1 MIIIPEGA
9 RRLLESYIRVFDQ
22 KAKNETNE
30 SYKIFYKDI
39 AKNMYKLQN
48 DLRRQKSRIFQGS
61 ETEVMINFVSFLDQ
75 FDEFMT
81 YEERCKYFSSV
92 RINPNDLERLIIFGT
107 KDSLR
112 ILNYLFDSA
121 KLWTDGFDETDGFN
135 REFRLVESKNQIP
148 DSARKLPS
156 SVFDSW
162 ELYYDTVC
170 IRRQIPDDAWNNS
183 LSFVEKDML
192 DIYKKWNGLYNLALY
207 YVLVK

>member
-1 MIIIPEGA
+1 
-9 RRLLESYIRVFDQ
+9 
-22 KAKNETNE
+22 
-30 SYKIFYKDI
+30 
-39 AKNMYKLQN
+39 
-48 DLRRQKSRIFQGS
+48 
-61 ETEVMINFVSFLDQ
+61 
-75 FDEFMT
+75 MT

-92 RINPNDLERLIIFGT
+92 RINPKDLERLINFGT

-112 ILNYLFDSA
+112 ILNYLFDSS

-170 IRRQIPDDAWNNS
+170 IRRQIPDNAWNNS